1 VVVTSTQGEGEP
13 PEEAVALHKFLFSK
27 KAPKLEGTAF
37 AVFGLGD
44 TSYEFF
50 CQSGKDF
57 DSKLAE
63 LGANACS
70 IALTPTSNTRPRPL
84 NGARVVEVLKARA
97 PVAAPAQGDQRGGE
111 RHSHQPVYQRS
122 AADGDAVGE
131 SENHRPRF

>member
-27 KAPKLEGTAF
+27 KAPKLDGTAF

-70 IALTPTSNTRPRPL
+70 IALTPTSNIRPPPP
-84 NGARVVEVLKARA
+84 NGARGWLRC
-97 PVAAPAQGDQRGGE
+97 
-111 RHSHQPVYQRS
+111 
-122 AADGDAVGE
+122 
-131 SENHRPRF
+131 